1 MQDME
6 DSNDTIKLLKECDS
20 GTKMAVESI
29 NEIIDKVK
37 DTKLHDLLDE
47 SRMHHKKLGDELHSL
62 LLGNNSED
70 KDPAPMAKGMSWLKT
85 NFKMAMDESDATV
98 ADLIT
103 DGCNMGVKS
112 LHMYLNKYS
121 GADAASKDICKR
133 LISIEEKLCKDM
145 QPYL

>member
-1 MQDME
+1 ME
-6 DSNDTIKLLKECDS
+6 NMASNDTIELLKECDS

-29 NEIIDKVK
+29 NEILDKVK
-37 DTKLHDLLDE
+37 ATELRDVLND
-47 SRMHHKKLGDELHSL
+47 SRMHHEKLGNELHSL
-62 LLGNNSED
+62 LLEYNSEE

-85 NFKMAMDESDATV
+85 NFKMAMDESDATI

-112 LHMYLNKYS
+112 LHKYLNQYS
-121 GADAASKDICKR
+121 GADNSSKDICNR
-133 LISIEEKLCKDM
+133 LISIEDKLCDDM

>member
-1 MQDME
+1 ME
-6 DSNDTIKLLKECDS
+6 NMTSNDTIELLKECDS

-29 NEIIDKVK
+29 NEILDKVK
-37 DTKLHDLLDE
+37 ATELRDVLND
-47 SRMHHKKLGDELHSL
+47 SRMHHEKLGNELHSL
-62 LLGNNSED
+62 LLEYNSEE

-85 NFKMAMDESDATV
+85 NFKMAMDESDATI

-112 LHMYLNKYS
+112 LHKYLNQYS
-121 GADAASKDICKR
+121 GADNSSKDICNR
-133 LISIEEKLCKDM
+133 LISIEDKLCDDM

>member
-1 MQDME
+1 ME
-6 DSNDTIKLLKECDS
+6 NMASNDTIELLKECDS

-29 NEIIDKVK
+29 NEILDKVK
-37 DTKLHDLLDE
+37 ATELRDVLND
-47 SRMHHKKLGDELHSL
+47 SRMHHEKLGNELHSL
-62 LLGNNSED
+62 LLEYNSEE

-85 NFKMAMDESDATV
+85 NFKMAMDESDATI

-112 LHMYLNKYS
+112 LHKYLNKYS
-121 GADAASKDICKR
+121 GADNSSKDICNR
-133 LISIEEKLCKDM
+133 LISIEDKLCDDM